1 MFLCKG
7 TKSGVN
13 KAVRAGQKKAHIL
26 EVELLKMDEEE
37 KKLNINRCDYVTS
50 AAEYYGKT
58 IAYVSIPQKK
68 SKNTFRNLCVTILVV
83 IIIVIVSFYIMIARF
98 KTQRPKTVYTNFFHS
113 FFSVVTSTTIIC
125 HFFSLNF

>member
-58 IAYVSIPQKK
+58 IAYVSIPQKE

-98 KTQRPKTVYTNFFHS
+98 KTRRSKECKY
-113 FFSVVTSTTIIC
+113 
-125 HFFSLNF
+125 

>member
-68 SKNTFRNLCVTILVV
+68 SKNTFRNLCVTSCNYYRYSFILYNDSAFQNTK
-83 IIIVIVSFYIMIARF
+83 I
-98 KTQRPKTVYTNFFHS
+98 KTV
-113 FFSVVTSTTIIC
+113 
-125 HFFSLNF
+125 

>member
-58 IAYVSIPQKK
+58 IAYVSIPQKNQ
-68 SKNTFRNLCVTILVV
+68 KNTFRNLCVTILVV
-83 IIIVIVSFYIMIARF
+83 IIIVISLLLYNDSAFQNT
-98 KTQRPKTVYTNFFHS
+98 KTKTVYTNFLHS
-113 FFSVVTSTTIIC
+113 F
-125 HFFSLNF
+125 SLL